1 MSEAENGLT
10 VVQEDGRTCVRDP
23 VDGLLEVRYGLPPL
37 VKFCRSCVIS
47 NQRAAPSVVAQDR
60 PESTKDTVPFSDD
73 DLCEPC
79 RIVGEKGEI
88 DWPRRAAQLEAL
100 LDKYRSRNG
109 SYDCLVPGSGGK
121 DSIFAAHV
129 LKTRY
134 GMHPLTV
141 TWAPH
146 LYTDVG
152 WRNFQSWIHKGG
164 FDNYLFTADGLT
176 QRKLTALAYRN
187 LLHPFQPFT
196 LGQRH
201 FPAKLALRM
210 GLKLVFYGENAAEY
224 GSGRGEDSTSL
235 VPERFYAGDR
245 RDEVFISG
253 LPMAELA
260 RHGIAE
266 GQLDPYLPAA
276 LDDIKRAAIEV
287 HYLGYFLKWI
297 PQENFY
303 YAAEHTGFEPN
314 TDRTEGTYSKYNSI
328 DDKVDGFHYWTGFV
342 KFGIGRCTHEASQ
355 EIRHGH
361 ITREEGVALVH
372 RFDGEFPEKHF
383 PAVLDYLGMER
394 DEFFDIADG
403 FRSPH
408 LWRRTDSD
416 WALRWR
422 VS

>member
-1 MSEAENGLT
+1 MSEAEDGLT
-10 VVQEDGRTCVRDP
+10 VVREDGRTYVRDP
-23 VDGLLEVRYGLPPL
+23 VEGLLEVRYGLPPI
-37 VKFCRSCVIS
+37 VEFCRSCVIS

-60 PESTKDTVPFSDD
+60 PDSTKDTVPFSADG
-73 DLCEPC
+73 LCEPC
-79 RIVGEKGEI
+79 RIVAEKGEI
-88 DWPRRAAQLEAL
+88 DWPRRAAQLEDL

-152 WRNFQSWIHKGG
+152 WRNFQNWIHKGG

-176 QRKLTALAYRN
+176 QRTLTALAYRN

-224 GSGRGEDSTSL
+224 GSGRGEDATSL

-245 RDEVFISG
+245 RDQVFISG
-253 LPMAELA
+253 LPMEELA

-266 GQLDPYLPAA
+266 GQLEPYLPAA

-394 DEFFDIADG
+394 DEFFEIADG

-408 LWRRTDSD
+408 LWRKAGSD